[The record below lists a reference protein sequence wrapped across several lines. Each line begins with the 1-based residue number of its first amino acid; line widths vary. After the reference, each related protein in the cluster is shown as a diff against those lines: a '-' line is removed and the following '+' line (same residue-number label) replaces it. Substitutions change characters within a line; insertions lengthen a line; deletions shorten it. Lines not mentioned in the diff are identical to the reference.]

1 MKYFYELRILLT
13 YFVLLVPSF
22 LPAGGHLLVSSSGVP
37 YKWDNT
43 NAIPRD
49 IDGGNFGTLIG
60 SAAVIFTE
68 TAIDV
73 WAGQSTLTLSFNTT
87 STAALSADGDVNTVA
102 EYNAISGVIDGMSPI
117 VFDEDGSL
125 IAALGFPP
133 GVIGFASIEVIDPQN
148 ILIIESFQLY
158 NGDFIDGDPN
168 DAGELTQA
176 QMQAVIMHEM
186 GHALNFDHTQ
196 INGHYFIGD
205 TDDPGFV
212 QYGAPPS
219 GVEVVNLMFPF
230 SLGGSND
237 ASVPNIDDL
246 AIAETL
252 YGNATAP
259 DDSIEGTVFDTDGIS
274 GIQGVNVIARDISD
288 PFFGAVSNVSGS
300 LAGAIAADGT
310 YNLSGLR
317 GTNYTIE
324 IVNVNPDFTQ
334 GSSVGPLDPP
344 LSFAVEEF
352 YNGSNESENPLT
364 DIPSEFTP
372 VPVNTI
378 GINPI
383 LNLDS
388 PIPVELVS
396 FTAQVVEN
404 AVRLVWGTASETNNF
419 GFEIEK
425 SFNGEVFSE
434 IGFVEGK
441 GTTTTPQ
448 QYIFEDN
455 KLSHGTLYYRLKQI
469 DTDGSFAYSDVI
481 LVQIS
486 FPEDFFLS
494 QNYPNPFNPET
505 KIQYG
510 LSAGSEVKISIY
522 NLRGQQI
529 LALYQGEQGAGRH
542 DVIWNG
548 RNGEGVEAASGVYL
562 VSHGNG

>member
-1 MKYFYELRILLT
+1 
-13 YFVLLVPSF
+13 
-22 LPAGGHLLVSSSGVP
+22 
-37 YKWDNT
+37 
-43 NAIPRD
+43 
-49 IDGGNFGTLIG
+49 
-60 SAAVIFTE
+60 
-68 TAIDV
+68 
-73 WAGQSTLTLSFNTT
+73 
-87 STAALSADGDVNTVA
+87 
-102 EYNAISGVIDGMSPI
+102 
-117 VFDEDGSL
+117 
-125 IAALGFPP
+125 
-133 GVIGFASIEVIDPQN
+133 
-148 ILIIESFQLY
+148 
-158 NGDFIDGDPN
+158 
-168 DAGELTQA
+168 
-176 QMQAVIMHEM
+176 
-186 GHALNFDHTQ
+186 
-196 INGHYFIGD
+196 
-205 TDDPGFV
+205 
-212 QYGAPPS
+212 
-219 GVEVVNLMFPF
+219 
-230 SLGGSND
+230 
-237 ASVPNIDDL
+237 
-246 AIAETL
+246 
-252 YGNATAP
+252 
-259 DDSIEGTVFDTDGIS
+259 
-274 GIQGVNVIARDISD
+274 
-288 PFFGAVSNVSGS
+288 VSNVSGS

-425 SFNGEVFSE
+425 SFNGAVFSE

-486 FPEDFFLS
+486 FPEDFFSRKIIPIRLI
-494 QNYPNPFNPET
+494 PKPKFNMGCRP
-505 KIQYG
+505 
-510 LSAGSEVKISIY
+510 
-522 NLRGQQI
+522 
-529 LALYQGEQGAGRH
+529 
-542 DVIWNG
+542 
-548 RNGEGVEAASGVYL
+548 AARL
-562 VSHGNG
+562 KFRFII